1 MTEPGFKKKSRG
13 GLRSNSSTMHLQ
25 KKVRKYRCE
34 WCDKKMT
41 SSREKKFCSLGHRQD
56 AYRLN
61 KAIREKRRLTNKARK
76 HMGGFRPPS
85 RELSS
90 LLLKARKI
98 R

>member
-1 MTEPGFKKKSRG
+1 MSEPGKKENRG
-13 GLRSNSSTMHLQ
+13 GLRSNSSTMHLSR
-25 KKVRKYRCE
+25 KVRKYRCE
-34 WCDKKMT
+34 WCDKKMA
-41 SSREKKFCSLGHRQD
+41 SSRDKKFCSYAHQRL